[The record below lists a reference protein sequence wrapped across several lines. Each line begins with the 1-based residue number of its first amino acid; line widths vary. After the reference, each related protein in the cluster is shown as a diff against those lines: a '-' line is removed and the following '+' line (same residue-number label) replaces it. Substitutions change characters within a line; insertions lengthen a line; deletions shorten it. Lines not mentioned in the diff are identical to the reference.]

1 MNKFAKRAGLNPYG
15 AAPEK
20 MHRVERRDASSGN
33 VDNLWQG
40 MWRTL
45 GFERLLGILKESIED
60 RGC

>member
-1 MNKFAKRAGLNPYG
+1 MNKCAKRAGLTPYG
-15 AAPEK
+15 AAPEH
-20 MHRVERRDASSGN
+20 MHRVERRYASLGN

-45 GFERLLGILKESIED
+45 GFERLLGILKEIIKD